1 MKKGIIALGLM
12 ASTFAAAQDIYK
24 PGEGEGIVYFL
35 PKTALQVNIIATK
48 VIQQPGEF
56 CQYANRYLRLNDV
69 SSQPSVHWEIKQID
83 VRSIGVPDSTKAYIM
98 KLKDKNV
105 ASNVELTENGIV
117 KAINTTAPKEENE
130 GYQLEKPAAHE
141 NARKY
146 MTEEILMAGSTAK
159 MAELTAKEIYNIR
172 ESKNLIT
179 RGQADNMPKDGAA
192 MKLMMSNLDKQEK
205 ALMEMFTGTSDR
217 EDKVFSFL
225 VTPEENLRD
234 QIAARFS
241 RQLGVLS
248 TDNLAGEPV
257 YVSVSNSAP
266 LPVPTEEGKKKKGNG
281 ILYNIPGKGNV
292 TVSYNGKEVFKG
304 ELPVTQFGYTET
316 LVDGLFDKKINTRV
330 IFNPN
335 TGGVVKIDKD

>member
-48 VIQQPGEF
+48 VTQQPGEF

-192 MKLMMSNLDKQEK
+192 MKLMMSSLDKQEK

-241 RQLGVLS
+241 RQ
-248 TDNLAGEPV
+248 
-257 YVSVSNSAP
+257 
-266 LPVPTEEGKKKKGNG
+266 KKKGNG

>member
-48 VIQQPGEF
+48 VTQQPGEF

-159 MAELTAKEIYNIR
+159 MAALTA
-172 ESKNLIT
+172 
-179 RGQADNMPKDGAA
+179 
-192 MKLMMSNLDKQEK
+192 
-205 ALMEMFTGTSDR
+205 
-217 EDKVFSFL
+217 
-225 VTPEENLRD
+225 
-234 QIAARFS
+234 
-241 RQLGVLS
+241 
-248 TDNLAGEPV
+248 
-257 YVSVSNSAP
+257 
-266 LPVPTEEGKKKKGNG
+266 
-281 ILYNIPGKGNV
+281 
-292 TVSYNGKEVFKG
+292 
-304 ELPVTQFGYTET
+304 
-316 LVDGLFDKKINTRV
+316 
-330 IFNPN
+330 
-335 TGGVVKIDKD
+335 